1 VDAAAAAVGDDAAAP
16 AFSFAILAA
25 AAAWP
30 SDEHA
35 VVAART
41 AGTSKPAD
49 ACSDPRARTAAA
61 VEGRVGCVAI
71 LEEALLHPLLDVVA
85 AADLLRLLSL
95 AEEGTNMPS
104 RSHLHTAEDSESAE
118 GRKSGHQN
126 SLIRRSS
133 GVAAGI
139 GCRYRRRPCRV
150 IHCGD
155 VRRADVAVA
164 GPVGGDVEAGAASHC
179 LSFSSCNALL
189 LLPAIDLDFSARPL
203 LSMANLRSDD
213 DDASSTSDDDDDAA
227 AQGNA
232 RIFVPWGACD
242 APLPQAWGMSVRSA
256 SWSWQ

>member
-1 VDAAAAAVGDDAAAP
+1 VDAAAAAADDDDDAAP
-16 AFSFAILAA
+16 TFSFAILAA

-41 AGTSKPAD
+41 AETSKPAD
-49 ACSDPRARTAAA
+49 VCSDPRAKTAAA
-61 VEGRVGCVAI
+61 AAGARVGCVAI
-71 LEEALLHPLLDVVA
+71 PEEALLHPLLGAVA
-85 AADLLRLLSL
+85 AADLLRLLPL
-95 AEEGTNMPS
+95 AEEGTNTPS
-104 RSHLHTAEDSESAE
+104 RSRLRTAEDNESAE
-118 GRKSGHQN
+118 GRTTGHRDSQ
-126 SLIRRSS
+126 IRLSS

-155 VRRADVAVA
+155 VRRAAVA
-164 GPVGGDVEAGAASHC
+164 GPVGGDVEVAAASHC
-179 LSFSSCNALL
+179 LSFSSCSALL

-213 DDASSTSDDDDDAA
+213 DDDASSAA
-227 AQGNA
+227 AHGNA
-232 RIFVPWGACD
+232 RSFVPLGACD
-242 APLPQAWGMSVRSA
+242 APLPQAWEMPVRSA